1 MAQSAPKPT
10 PASRLRALIDAPD
23 ILVLPG
29 VFDGFS
35 TRLVERMGYTAA
47 FITGSGV
54 SESRLGQPDV
64 GLMGLEENVSAA
76 RAIAACSHLLLLA
89 DADTGYGN
97 PINVHHTVRAFERAG
112 VAGLMLEDQ
121 VWPKRC
127 GHLKGKEVI
136 PAEEMVQKIRSAAE
150 ARVDPD
156 FVIKSRTDVL
166 ATHGLAEAIRRLNLY
181 AEAGADLLFADA
193 AMSAEDIR
201 TIAKNVVKPLSVN
214 MGFGIRQR
222 STTPLLSAKQL
233 QDLGV
238 AVVIYPRLLTACALQ
253 GMKNGLE
260 LLRRSI
266 DSGKVVD
273 RPDALVSFEELH
285 DIMGMHEIEEME
297 QRYLTPEQ
305 LETKY
310 GRGRKAAIMPNTKA
324 RPSTSL
330 YGCRSALALEWERRD
345 GGTST
350 SICRGHGQTS

>member
-1 MAQSAPKPT
+1 MANSVPK
-10 PASRLRALIDAPD
+10 ASPGARLRALIEAPD

-35 TRLVERMGYTAA
+35 TRLVGKLGYTAA

-64 GLMGLEENVSAA
+64 GLMGLDENVAAA
-76 RAIAACSHLLLLA
+76 RAIAACSDLLLLA
-89 DADTGYGN
+89 DGDTGYGN
-97 PINVHHTVRAFERAG
+97 ALNAYHTVRAFERAG

-127 GHLKGKEVI
+127 GHMRGKEVI
-136 PAEEMVQKIRSAAE
+136 SADEMVQKIRAASE

-166 ATHGLAEAIRRLNLY
+166 ATHGVAEAIRRLNLY

-193 AMSAEDIR
+193 AMSAEDIA
-201 TIAKNVVKPLSVN
+201 TIAKNVSKPLSVN

-222 STTPLLSAKQL
+222 STTPLLSAAQL

-238 AVVIYPRLLTACALQ
+238 AVVIYPRLLTACAVMGMQRGLDLLQ
-253 GMKNGLE
+253 Q
-260 LLRRSI
+260 SV

-273 RPDALVSFEELH
+273 RPDALVSFEVLH
-285 DIMGMHEIEEME
+285 DILGMHEIEAME
-297 QRYLTPEQ
+297 QRFLTADQ
-305 LETKY
+305 LAAKY
-310 GRGRKAAIMPNTKA
+310 GAGKAAEVVPGMQHHSTKA
-324 RPSTSL
+324 
-330 YGCRSALALEWERRD
+330 A
-345 GGTST
+345 
-350 SICRGHGQTS
+350 

>member
-1 MAQSAPKPT
+1 MANPT
-10 PASRLRALIDAPD
+10 LNPSPAKRLRALIDAPD

-35 TRLVERMGYTAA
+35 TRLVSKFGYAAA

-64 GLMGLEENVSAA
+64 GLMGLDENVAAA
-76 RAIAACSHLLLLA
+76 RAMAACSDLLLLA
-89 DADTGYGN
+89 DGDTGYGN
-97 PINVHHTVRAFERAG
+97 ALNAYHTVRAFERAG

-136 PAEEMVQKIRSAAE
+136 SAEEMVQKIRAAAE

-193 AMSAEDIR
+193 AMSVEDIG
-201 TIAKNVVKPLSVN
+201 TIAKNVRKPLSVN

-238 AVVIYPRLLTACALQ
+238 SVVIYPRMLTACVLM
-253 GMKNGLE
+253 GMKHGLE
-260 LLRRSI
+260 LLRQSL

-285 DIMGMHEIEEME
+285 DIMGMAEIEDFE
-297 QRYLTPEQ
+297 QRFLTPEQ

-310 GRGRKAAIMPNTKA
+310 GKGREAAIMPGAKPA
-324 RPSTSL
+324 VSK
-330 YGCRSALALEWERRD
+330 
-345 GGTST
+345 
-350 SICRGHGQTS
+350 QTA